1 MDANTEQGMA
11 FSRKNELISY
21 MDALQ
26 NLFDK
31 AKEIDA
37 RLLQDSFDRFKGKK
51 AETAKSVAEGELL
64 IPVTGG
70 FSAGKST
77 ALNVFLGEK
86 ILPVDVTPTTALPA
100 ELCYGENEHLVALG
114 MDGEEARHPV
124 SSLPELS
131 REASRYR
138 KVRLYLNRPVLKKIE
153 PFMLVDMPGFDAA
166 VEQHNQAILPYLPQ
180 GAFYLYF
187 SNCQDGTLRQADMG
201 WLNNIIKMGRSF
213 AVFLTKTNLLPDS
226 QVREICT
233 YVSNLVSE
241 QFAPKDIPVYLL
253 NRDDAGK
260 ISETLRGLDAD
271 ALFNDLFIKQVREL
285 FYDARGS
292 INTAIS
298 TLKSDKEKAAERLDE
313 LKQALASLEEERS
326 GELQS
331 LHAGTLEQMEN
342 RIVAHVERELR
353 GVSEQLAKY
362 AKSGSDVLNQFV
374 TDKVRSILVQE
385 FRQIP
390 RELTDIVVSGVSSS
404 LNFSIKGGF
413 NIGEDWMQN
422 LASVLQNEVMKVFFG
437 AAQGTSKGLGTGSI
451 GGVAGV
457 ALSLA
462 ANVHPVLKVA
472 LAVLP
477 GIIGT
482 LFDAFRSSREEALM
496 TEAIQNQMIPSVAA
510 QVRSIVSTHLSEMV
524 EKLEEA
530 VSAQFDVKIREQKEM
545 LEKVQDDDDA
555 QNAGEKIAGLASL
568 LQQVDELTSSS
579 RIV

>member
-1 MDANTEQGMA
+1 MDANTEQDMA

-31 AKEIDA
+31 AKEIDT

-100 ELCYGENEHLVALG
+100 ELCYGEDEHLVALG

-153 PFMLVDMPGFDAA
+153 PFILVDMPGFDAA

-187 SNCQDGTLRQADMG
+187 SNCQDGTLRQADIG
-201 WLNNIIKMGRSF
+201 RLNDIIEMGRSF

-226 QVREICT
+226 QVKEVCAH
-233 YVSNLVSE
+233 VLSQVSE
-241 QFAPKDIPVYLL
+241 QFAPNDIPVYLL
-253 NRDDAGK
+253 GNDDAG
-260 ISETLRGLDAD
+260 ILSEKLRELDAN
-271 ALFNDLFIKQVREL
+271 ALFNNLFIKQVREL
-285 FYDARGS
+285 FYDASGS

-298 TLKSDKEKAAERLDE
+298 TLKSDKEKAAGRIEE
-313 LKQALASLEEERS
+313 LKRALVSLEEERS
-326 GELQS
+326 GKLQS
-331 LHAGTLEQMEN
+331 LHAGTLEQMGDG
-342 RIVAHVERELR
+342 IVRRVEQALR
-353 GVSEQLAKY
+353 GACEQLTRQAR
-362 AKSGSDVLNQFV
+362 AGSDMLNQVV
-374 TDKVRSILVQE
+374 TNMVRGILVGE
-385 FRQIP
+385 FNKVPGQ
-390 RELTDIVVSGVSSS
+390 LTNIVMRDVSSVV
-404 LNFSIKGGF
+404 NFSFKGDF
-413 NIGEDWMQN
+413 NISEDWMSN
-422 LASVLQNEVMKVFFG
+422 LASVLQDEVMKALFG
-437 AAQGTSKGLGTGSI
+437 STQKTANGGMGTGV
-451 GGVAGV
+451 GGIAGIAISMVAGV
-457 ALSLA
+457 
-462 ANVHPVLKVA
+462 NPVLKVA
-472 LAVLP
+472 LAILP

-482 LFDAFRSSREEALM
+482 LFDAFRKSREEELIA
-496 TEAIQNQMIPSVAA
+496 EAIQNQMIPSVVA
-510 QVRSIVSTHLSEMV
+510 QVRPIVSNALSDMT
-524 EKLEEA
+524 EKLREA
-530 VSAQFDVKIREQKEM
+530 VSAQFDMKIREQKEM
-545 LEKVQDDDDA
+545 LEKVQDDGEATDA
-555 QNAGEKIAGLASL
+555 EEKIAGLSSL
-568 LQQVDELTSSS
+568 LQQVNELTSSN